1 MKKDRRFL
9 RRLLPAVLALALL
22 FPAAGPAVTAPSS
35 AAKVT
40 QEEINALKRNAN
52 DIAARKKDIQ
62 NQLKAI
68 RADKSKALNSK
79 ELLEDQIDLI
89 QDEIDNIAQQIAAYD
104 QLIGEKEVQL
114 TQLETEEQ
122 QQYDLFCQRVR
133 YMEEEGDVSYW
144 SILFSSKSFSD
155 LLDNFMMVEE
165 IMEYD
170 DKVMNDLI
178 ALQEQIQQEKDD
190 VEQARQE
197 QQAAKTEQEAK
208 RSELKGQQDEV
219 DALIKE
225 ISAQESVLKQAEQ
238 ELKAAADAADAEIRR
253 KEKELAAQ
261 IANVVSESGFQWP
274 LPAGYDTLT
283 SLFGSRTHPITGKP
297 NNHTGIDIPAPG
309 GTSIYAAKSGV
320 VITSVKKGSYGNY
333 VVVAHSDG
341 TSTLYAHMSKRAVS
355 EGATVKQ
362 GQVIG
367 YVGTT
372 GSSTGNHLHFEVR
385 VNGTR
390 KDPVNYF
397 KDKTLYVT
405 SGGKKA
411 KLSH

>member
-1 MKKDRRFL
+1 M
-9 RRLLPAVLALALL
+9 

-40 QEEINALKRNAN
+40 QEEIDALKRNAN

-114 TQLETEEQ
+114 TQLETEEE

-197 QQAAKTEQEAK
+197 QQAAKTEQEA
-208 RSELKGQQDEV
+208 
-219 DALIKE
+219 
-225 ISAQESVLKQAEQ
+225 
-238 ELKAAADAADAEIRR
+238 
-253 KEKELAAQ
+253 
-261 IANVVSESGFQWP
+261 AN
-274 LPAGYDTLT
+274 
-283 SLFGSRTHPITGKP
+283 
-297 NNHTGIDIPAPG
+297 
-309 GTSIYAAKSGV
+309 
-320 VITSVKKGSYGNY
+320 
-333 VVVAHSDG
+333 
-341 TSTLYAHMSKRAVS
+341 
-355 EGATVKQ
+355 
-362 GQVIG
+362 
-367 YVGTT
+367 
-372 GSSTGNHLHFEVR
+372 
-385 VNGTR
+385 
-390 KDPVNYF
+390 
-397 KDKTLYVT
+397 
-405 SGGKKA
+405 
-411 KLSH
+411 

>member
-1 MKKDRRFL
+1 MKKQKTIL
-9 RRLLPAVLALALL
+9 RRLLVFVLALALL
-22 FPAAGPAVTAPSS
+22 TPVAGPALAPSV
-35 AAKVT
+35 AAVT
-40 QEEINALKRNAN
+40 QQEIDNLKKNAN
-52 DIAARKKDIQ
+52 DIAAKKKDIQ
-62 NQLKAI
+62 NQLKSI

-79 ELLEDQIDLI
+79 ELLEDQIDLT
-89 QDEIDNIAQQIAAYD
+89 QKEIDNIQAQINAYGVLIA
-104 QLIGEKEVQL
+104 EKEGQL
-114 TQLETEEQ
+114 TQLEAQEAE
-122 QQYDLFCQRVR
+122 QYDLFCQRVR

-144 SILFSSKSFSD
+144 SILFSSKSFAD

-170 DKVMNDLI
+170 NKVMDDLL
-178 ALQEQIQQEKDD
+178 ALEKKIQDEKTE
-190 VEQARQE
+190 VEQAKKE
-197 QQAAKTEQEAK
+197 EEAAKAEQVAK
-208 RSELKGQQDEV
+208 RTELKSQTDEV
-219 DALIKE
+219 DSLIKE
-225 ISAQESVLKQAEQ
+225 ISSQESVLAQAEQ
-238 ELKAAADAADAEIRR
+238 ELKAAANAADAEIRR

-274 LPAGYDTLT
+274 LPAGYNTLT
-283 SLFGSRTHPITGKP
+283 SLFGSRIHPITKKA

-309 GTSIYAAKSGV
+309 GTAIYAAKSGV

-333 VVVAHSDG
+333 VVVSHSDG

>member
-40 QEEINALKRNAN
+40 QEEIDALKRNAN

-274 LPAGYDTLT
+274 LPAGYNTLS
-283 SLFGSRTHPITGKP
+283 SLFGSRIHPITGRA

-309 GTSIYAAKSGV
+309 
-320 VITSVKKGSYGNY
+320 
-333 VVVAHSDG
+333 
-341 TSTLYAHMSKRAVS
+341 
-355 EGATVKQ
+355 
-362 GQVIG
+362 
-367 YVGTT
+367 
-372 GSSTGNHLHFEVR
+372 
-385 VNGTR
+385 
-390 KDPVNYF
+390 
-397 KDKTLYVT
+397 
-405 SGGKKA
+405 
-411 KLSH
+411 

>member
-40 QEEINALKRNAN
+40 QEEIDALKRNAN

-114 TQLETEEQ
+114 TQLETEEE

-155 LLDNFMMVEE
+155 LLDNFMLVEE
-165 IMEYD
+165 IM
-170 DKVMNDLI
+170 
-178 ALQEQIQQEKDD
+178 
-190 VEQARQE
+190 
-197 QQAAKTEQEAK
+197 
-208 RSELKGQQDEV
+208 
-219 DALIKE
+219 
-225 ISAQESVLKQAEQ
+225 
-238 ELKAAADAADAEIRR
+238 
-253 KEKELAAQ
+253 
-261 IANVVSESGFQWP
+261 
-274 LPAGYDTLT
+274 
-283 SLFGSRTHPITGKP
+283 
-297 NNHTGIDIPAPG
+297 
-309 GTSIYAAKSGV
+309 
-320 VITSVKKGSYGNY
+320 
-333 VVVAHSDG
+333 
-341 TSTLYAHMSKRAVS
+341 
-355 EGATVKQ
+355 
-362 GQVIG
+362 
-367 YVGTT
+367 
-372 GSSTGNHLHFEVR
+372 
-385 VNGTR
+385 
-390 KDPVNYF
+390 
-397 KDKTLYVT
+397 
-405 SGGKKA
+405 
-411 KLSH
+411 